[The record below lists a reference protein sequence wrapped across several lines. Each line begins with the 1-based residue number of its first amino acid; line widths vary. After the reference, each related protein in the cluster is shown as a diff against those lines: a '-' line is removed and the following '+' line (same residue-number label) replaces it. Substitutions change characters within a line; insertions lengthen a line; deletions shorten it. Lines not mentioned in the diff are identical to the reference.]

1 MNDEKNRIEHE
12 IFLNSTRGGIKLE
25 NVDNNNR
32 IAEQKSELEKVKLD
46 IRRLKCD
53 LSAEIRKKIRENP
66 KTEEIVGQ
74 INVKEKIYKVLER
87 ELDALMDDI

>member
-12 IFLNSTRGGIKLE
+12 IFLNSTRGIKLE
-25 NVDNNNR
+25 NVDNNNRR
-32 IAEQKSELEKVKLD
+32 IAEQKSELEKVKVD

-74 INVKEKIYKVLER
+74 INVKEKIYKTLER